1 MKIEKELDGARI
13 IIMQDEND
21 ENELKL
27 VVLDESIFN
36 VKVTINGP
44 TFRDLNNQKL
54 EFKTAARPGR
64 RYLYLHYLLTLF
76 RHKRFNVEEWEWGKN
91 KAKITNLYNLG
102 ETPGL
107 WVRRSIIKALAFEV
121 GDAEKLEDVIDS
133 EVGLVDLPH
142 AVSEEK
148 EQRMVV
154 SMTYNLE
161 ADTDERGEGGRGKSF
176 GAPRGEGKTGGRW
189 QKGRSS
195 YQKVLAS
202 MKSVS
207 FISKYTPTS
216 RSKHHFSIMKVFVSL
231 GWGITCR

>member
-1 MKIEKELDGARI
+1 MLLHKKIEKELDAARI

-44 TFRDLNNQKL
+44 TFRDLNNQNL

-64 RYLYLHYLLTLF
+64 RDLYLYYLLTLF
-76 RHKRFNVEEWEWGKN
+76 RRKRFNVEGWEWGKD

-107 WVRRSIIKALAFEV
+107 WVWQSIIKALAFEV

-133 EVGLVDLPH
+133 EVGLVDFPH

-148 EQRMVV
+148 EQRMAV

-161 ADTDERGEGGRGKSF
+161 ADTDERDEG
-176 GAPRGEGKTGGRW
+176 
-189 QKGRSS
+189 
-195 YQKVLAS
+195 
-202 MKSVS
+202 
-207 FISKYTPTS
+207 
-216 RSKHHFSIMKVFVSL
+216 
-231 GWGITCR
+231 